1 MDLTRI
7 AIIGLGV
14 MGGSL
19 LQAVKRHIPKCDVA
33 VITRNPV
40 SQDWAKSHGAYFV
53 SSDVSELNEQFDFIF
68 IATPSHSI
76 EKVAQELTSSHQNSI
91 ITDLAS
97 AKGVISSQLGKIF
110 ENHSYLSCHPM
121 CGSEKT
127 GIDGAKLDLY
137 ENKMVV
143 LTPHNEKSK
152 ELVEPLSQ
160 FWGKL
165 NCRISILDPCEH
177 DHCVAWVSHMPHLLM
192 SSLIHAL
199 QEAEKEHS
207 KVFDIAGTGLRDI
220 ARLAASN
227 PDLWRG
233 IVLENLPA
241 IQKAITGMKEELTQ
255 LENLLVSDDEEGKK
269 LFQYLDEANNIHRSK
284 KLDKI

>member
-1 MDLTRI
+1 MALSRI

-19 LQAVKRHIPKCDVA
+19 LQAVKKYFPECKVA
-33 VITRNPV
+33 VITRNPT
-40 SQDWAKSHGAYFV
+40 SQDWAKAHGAYFAQA
-53 SSDVSELNEQFDFIF
+53 DVSELEGAFDFIF
-68 IATPSHSI
+68 ITTPSHSI
-76 EKVAQELTSSHQNSI
+76 EKVALDLKAKHHNSL

-97 AKGVISSQLGKIF
+97 AKGVISAQLGEIF
-110 ENHSYLSCHPM
+110 ENHRYLSCHPM

-127 GIDGAKLDLY
+127 GIEGAKPDLY

-143 LTPHNEKSK
+143 LTPHDEKSK
-152 ELVEPLSQ
+152 NLIEPLTQ
-160 FWGKL
+160 FWTTL
-165 NCRISILDPCEH
+165 NCRISILNPEEH

-199 QEAEKEHS
+199 QHAENDHS
-207 KVFDIAGTGLRDI
+207 RVFDIAGTGLRDI

-241 IQKAITGMKEELTQ
+241 IQKAITGMKDELIS
-255 LENLLVSDDEEGKK
+255 LEKLLVSDDEEGKK
-269 LFQYLDEANNIHRSK
+269 LFRYLDEANNIHRNK
-284 KLDKI
+284 KLNKI

>member
-1 MDLTRI
+1 MDISKI

-19 LQAVKRHIPKCDVA
+19 LQAVKRHLPECEVA
-33 VITRNPV
+33 VITRNPT
-40 SQDWAKSHGAYFV
+40 SQDWAREHGAYFV
-53 SSDVSELNEQFDFIF
+53 SSDVSELKDNFDFIF

-76 EKVAQELTSSHQNSI
+76 EKVALELSKSHHNCI
-91 ITDLAS
+91 LTDLAS
-97 AKGVISSQLGKIF
+97 AKGVISSQLGEIF
-110 ENHSYLSCHPM
+110 KNHNYLSCHPM

-127 GIDGAKLDLY
+127 GIEGAKLDLY

-143 LTPHNEKSK
+143 MTPHNEKSK
-152 ELVEPLSQ
+152 ALIEPLSQ
-160 FWGKL
+160 FWEKL
-165 NCRISILDPCEH
+165 NSRISILDPREH

-199 QEAEKEHS
+199 QQAEKEHS
-207 KVFDIAGTGLRDI
+207 RVFDIAGTGLRDI

-241 IQKAITGMKEELTQ
+241 IQKAITGMKNELST
-255 LENLLVSDDEEGKK
+255 LENLLVSDDHEGKK
-269 LFQYLDEANNIHRSK
+269 LFQYLDQANNIHRSK
-284 KLDKI
+284 RLDRI